1 MEIIERKEH
10 KTKELKNKST
20 IHEKSSIN
28 SKQNSKAN
36 NNMAWKNFLSIN
48 SIDIYVNKLVPE
60 SDTAESKIHVLLPFP
75 YVDKDLPTQAA
86 VTATTTSTTINSRN
100 NANTNNNTVNDNN
113 SIFDTLK
120 YNNNS
125 NK

>member
-1 MEIIERKEH
+1 MEIIEHKEH

-20 IHEKSSIN
+20 IHDKSSIN
-28 SKQNSKAN
+28 SKQNSNKAN
-36 NNMAWKNFLSIN
+36 NNMAAID
-48 SIDIYVNKLVPE
+48 SIDFQVNKLVPE
-60 SDTAESKIHVLLPFP
+60 SDTAESKNHVLLPFP
-75 YVDKDLPTQAA
+75 YEDEDLPTQAA
-86 VTATTTSTTINSRN
+86 VTATTTTTINSRN

-113 SIFDTLK
+113 IIFDTLK